1 MQIFFL
7 HIAHYHEKK
16 NNEHG
21 CAPCGDFSLVSIK
34 QKQKKTYLLRN
45 HICAQLERNIER
57 HDFNLN
63 LDFLIEI
70 SASNLLFSYD
80 NL

>member
-1 MQIFFL
+1 MWRFFSRFNQTE
-7 HIAHYHEKK
+7 A
-16 NNEHG
+16 
-21 CAPCGDFSLVSIK
+21 
-34 QKQKKTYLLRN
+34 KKTYLLRN